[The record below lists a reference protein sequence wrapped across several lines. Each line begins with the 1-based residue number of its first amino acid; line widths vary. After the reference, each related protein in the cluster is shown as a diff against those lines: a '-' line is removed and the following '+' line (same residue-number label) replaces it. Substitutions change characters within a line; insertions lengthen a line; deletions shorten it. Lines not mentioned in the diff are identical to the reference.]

1 MNTNFFWIGHTI
13 AIAVPVILQPNGLFR
28 IVLTEKITVLI
39 FIAGGN
45 QLFQPQLLKV
55 VAEIMEEIAH
65 TRIIAIAEYYFTI
78 KMCFI
83 VFQFILNIN

>member
-1 MNTNFFWIGHTI
+1 
-13 AIAVPVILQPNGLFR
+13 
-28 IVLTEKITVLI
+28 
-39 FIAGGN
+39 
-45 QLFQPQLLKV
+45 
-55 VAEIMEEIAH
+55 MEEIAH